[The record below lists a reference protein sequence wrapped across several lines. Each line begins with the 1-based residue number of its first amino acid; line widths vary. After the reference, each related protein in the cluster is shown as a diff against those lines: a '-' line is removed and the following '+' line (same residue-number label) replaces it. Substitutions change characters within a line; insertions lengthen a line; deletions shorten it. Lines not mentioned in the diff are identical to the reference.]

1 MIQVP
6 FDFGC
11 DPIKNGR
18 FTGVQSSVVI
28 DFCVFTRSE
37 IQSM

>member
-11 DPIKNGR
+11 DPIKNDR

-28 DFCVFTRSE
+28 DFLRFYTSE
-37 IQSM
+37 MQSM